1 MSLLL
6 TVERCS
12 LNQNLNDENLINER
26 VLKRK
31 GGEGGVV
38 ERFSMI
44 NNVCFFFFFWGGGG
58 GVGGGGEASVR
69 DLRKFSYWIASSFL
83 WVIYAMLC
91 P

>member
-44 NNVCFFFFFWGGGG
+44 NNVCLFFFWGE
-58 GVGGGGEASVR
+58 GGEASVR

>member
-44 NNVCFFFFFWGGGG
+44 NNVCFFFGGGG
-58 GVGGGGEASVR
+58 GGRGGEASVR

>member
-44 NNVCFFFFFWGGGG
+44 NNVCFFFFWGGGR
-58 GVGGGGEASVR
+58 GGEASVR

>member
-44 NNVCFFFFFWGGGG
+44 NNVCFFFFGGGG
-58 GVGGGGEASVR
+58 GGGGGGFCQG
-69 DLRKFSYWIASSFL
+69 LKKIFL
-83 WVIYAMLC
+83 LDS
-91 P
+91 

>member
-44 NNVCFFFFFWGGGG
+44 NNVCFVFFGGGGGGG
-58 GVGGGGEASVR
+58 GVCRG
-69 DLRKFSYWIASSFL
+69 LKKIFL
-83 WVIYAMLC
+83 LDS
-91 P
+91 

>member
-44 NNVCFFFFFWGGGG
+44 NNVCFFFFL
-58 GVGGGGEASVR
+58 GGGEASVR
-69 DLRKFSYWIASSFL
+69 DLRKFYYWIAS
-83 WVIYAMLC
+83 
-91 P
+91 

>member
-44 NNVCFFFFFWGGGG
+44 NNVCFFFFLGGGG
-58 GVGGGGEASVR
+58 RGGEAYVR

>member
-44 NNVCFFFFFWGGGG
+44 NNVCFVFFWGGE
-58 GVGGGGEASVR
+58 GGGG
-69 DLRKFSYWIASSFL
+69 FSQGLKKIFL
-83 WVIYAMLC
+83 LDS
-91 P
+91 

>member
-44 NNVCFFFFFWGGGG
+44 NNVCFFFFWGG
-58 GVGGGGEASVR
+58 GGGGEASFR
-69 DLRKFSYWIASSFL
+69 DLRKIYYWIASSFL

>member
-44 NNVCFFFFFWGGGG
+44 NNVCFFFL
-58 GVGGGGEASVR
+58 GGGEASVR